1 MNYEEMS
8 DFEINKRVA
17 IAAGLDWS
25 REPVQKIIHVHS
37 GKGNVYVPFSP
48 CNNPSDAWP
57 IVVEKRITLKPY
69 DDKNSGW
76 FATTDTS
83 FFVDHMNPLRAAM
96 IVFLMM
102 QEKAK

>member
-8 DFEINKRVA
+8 DQEINFEVFHKN
-17 IAAGLDWS
+17 AGNYWD
-25 REPVQKIIHVHS
+25 RELSTKVWDLLAEK
-37 GKGNVYVPFSP
+37 YDY

-57 IVVEKRITLKPY
+57 IIVENRISLSAY
-69 DDKNSGW
+69 DNKNEGW

-83 FFVDHMNPLRAAM
+83 FFIDHDNPLRAAM

-102 QEKAK
+102 NEGKS